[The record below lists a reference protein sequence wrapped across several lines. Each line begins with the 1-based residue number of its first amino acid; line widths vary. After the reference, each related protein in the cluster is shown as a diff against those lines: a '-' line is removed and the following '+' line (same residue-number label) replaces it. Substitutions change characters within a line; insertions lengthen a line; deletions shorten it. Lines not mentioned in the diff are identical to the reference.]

1 MDNRLHPHRRTPEVD
16 KEKLLQHLEEENET
30 IFQKG
35 RDAIQE
41 GAVLTA
47 ICFQRQHELLEKL
60 IQEIKG
66 GAYDV

>member
-1 MDNRLHPHRRTPEVD
+1 MDNMLHPHRRPSEID
-16 KEKLLQHLEEENET
+16 KEKLLHHLEEENQI

-35 RDAIQE
+35 RDAIQD